1 MKRETKLE
9 IGLVLTILLCLFL
22 GVKYGNEGN
31 KRIKLEEIVVENQII
46 IDSLHDEL
54 FNTNVELSR
63 HELTMD
69 TILKKYPKINKEYEE
84 YYNHETE

>member
-9 IGLVLTILLCLFL
+9 IGLILTILLCISL
-22 GVKYGNEGN
+22 GVQYGNEGN
-31 KRIKLEEIVVENQII
+31 KRIKLENSVIENRII
-46 IDSLHDEL
+46 IDSLNDEL
-54 FNTNVELSR
+54 FNTSVELSR
-63 HELTMD
+63 HELTLD